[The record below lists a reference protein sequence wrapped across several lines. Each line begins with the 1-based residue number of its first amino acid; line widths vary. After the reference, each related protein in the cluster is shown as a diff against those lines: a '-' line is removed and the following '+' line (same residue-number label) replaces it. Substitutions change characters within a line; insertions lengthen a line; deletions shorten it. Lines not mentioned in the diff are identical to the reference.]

1 MNLEITKHFE
11 NLKLSG
17 KKELTELDSKDLLKI
32 YGIPIVETKLVKS
45 AKDAGKIAEE
55 FGYPVVLK
63 ISSVDILH
71 KSDARG
77 VKTFLNNKLEVGR
90 AYKEI
95 MKNAKIYNSNARIDG
110 VVVQKHVKRGVEII
124 VGGVKDEIFGPTV
137 MFGLGGVW
145 IELMKDVSFRLA
157 PVNKKTAK
165 DMIKEIRGYPILG
178 KFRGSEGVDING
190 IAEIIVKIS
199 ELMANYEIREID
211 VNPIFARSDSVI
223 AVDARIVLEG

>member
-1 MNLEITKHFE
+1 MNLEIKKHFE

-71 KSDARG
+71 KSDAGG

>member
-71 KSDARG
+71 KSDAGG

>member
-1 MNLEITKHFE
+1 MNLEIKKHFE